1 MGTMTEYTG
10 HVDQGG
16 PAAERELPHLVIT
29 KASVGPMDNN
39 VYLLRCRETGEQLLI
54 DAAADARRL
63 LQVIGDGGLA
73 TVVTTH
79 GDADHWQ
86 ALREVLDA
94 TGARSLAHPIDA
106 PRLPVAPEP
115 LEEGETVRVG
125 RCQLDVLL
133 LPGHTPGSIGL
144 VYRDPEGAPHFFGGD
159 TLFPG
164 GIGRTT
170 NPADFDSLLTAVET
184 KVFATLPDET
194 WVYPGHGDDT
204 TLGRERP
211 HLAEWRERGW

>member
-1 MGTMTEYTG
+1 MTEYTG
-10 HVDQGG
+10 HIEAGGG
-16 PAAERELPHLVIT
+16 PAVRELSKLVIT
-29 KASVGPMDNN
+29 KLSVGQMDND
-39 VYLLRCRETGEQLLI
+39 VYLLRCRETGEQVLI
-54 DAAADARRL
+54 DAAAEPRRL
-63 LQVIGDGGLA
+63 LELIGDGGLT

-86 ALREVLDA
+86 ALRQVLDA

-106 PRLPVAPEP
+106 PRLPVPPEP
-115 LEEGETVRVG
+115 LEEGDTVNVG
-125 RCQLDVLL
+125 TCSLDVLL

-144 VYRDPEGAPHFFGGD
+144 VYRDPEGSPHFFAGD

-164 GIGRTT
+164 GVGRTT
-170 NPADFDSLLTAVET
+170 NPADFDSLLTALET
-184 KVFATLPDET
+184 KVFANLPDET

-211 HLAEWRERGW
+211 HLGEWRERGW